1 MSKDT
6 EVQAKTIPTAR
17 IADPQVSVTK
27 AIETLA
33 RAVKRHGLTGIE
45 RETLHMYLVE
55 RGFPGLNP
63 PEDEL

>member
-6 EVQAKTIPTAR
+6 EVETKKVEITPR
-17 IADPQVSVTK
+17 VSVTK

-33 RAVKRHGLTGIE
+33 RAVKRAGLTGAE
-45 RETLHMYLVE
+45 RETLHLYLVE
-55 RGFPGLNP
+55 RGHQGLNP